1 MRKLWGGAFGRPLSE
16 RAAAFGQSIES
27 DLTFWEQDVRGS
39 IAHARMLGSTGIISV
54 EESALL
60 IQGLEQILTDG
71 AENLPDNVEDI
82 HAAVELRLG
91 EIVGDVAGKLH
102 TARSRNDQVAT
113 DARLWLRDQ
122 IPSLESEIKNWQ
134 AAILK
139 QAQNHKSTI
148 LPGTTHQQHA
158 QPISL
163 SFHLMAYFWAFQRH
177 GVRLNHLRQMTNA
190 SPLGSAALAGTP
202 FPIDRQKTAQ
212 ELGFDGP
219 MPSALD
225 ATSDRS
231 YVLDALHLCALIM
244 LDLSRFAN
252 EVVLWTTPEFG
263 FLRLPDH
270 LTTGSSIMPQKRNPD
285 MAELIRGRTGI
296 VVGNWVSLATT
307 MKGLVMGYNRDT
319 QDDKPPL
326 FASVELTLS
335 CLAIASEM
343 MADAE
348 FQPAKMKESLRS
360 DFSTATDLADFLAT
374 NGMPFR
380 HAHEM
385 VGQVVRGCIER
396 NIGLEELRESTLTE
410 INPKIPVEALGVLSP
425 EGSVGRKESYG
436 GTGPKA
442 VEKQI
447 ELATELWNLD
457 GFPRP
462 YPF

>member
-1 MRKLWGGAFGRPLSE
+1 MRKLWGGAFGRLPSE

-39 IAHARMLGSTGIISV
+39 IAHARMLGSTGIISA
-54 EESALL
+54 EELANLVK
-60 IQGLEQILTDG
+60 GLEQILSEGPDM
-71 AENLPDNVEDI
+71 LPRDVEDI

-102 TARSRNDQVAT
+102 TARSSNDQVAT

-122 IPSLESEIKNWQ
+122 IELLESEIKQWQ

-139 QAQNHKSTI
+139 QANAHQATI

-163 SFHLMAYFWAFQRH
+163 SYHLMAYFWAFQRH
-177 GVRLNHLRQMTNA
+177 GMRLAHLKQMTNA

-202 FPIDRQKTAQ
+202 FPIDREQTSQ
-212 ELGFDGP
+212 DLGFDGP

-231 YVLDALHLCALIM
+231 YVMDALHLCSLIM

-263 FLRLPDH
+263 FLKLPDH

-326 FASVELTLS
+326 FASVELTLDS
-335 CLAIASEM
+335 LAIASEM
-343 MADAE
+343 MADAD
-348 FQPAKMKESLRS
+348 FQADRMKVSLHA
-360 DFSTATDLADFLAT
+360 DFSTATDLADYLAT

-380 HAHEM
+380 QAHEI

-396 NIGLEELRESTLTE
+396 NIGLEDLTEQTLSE
-410 INPKIPVEALGVLSP
+410 INPDIPVEALGVLSP
-425 EGSVGRKESYG
+425 EGSVARKESYG

-447 ELATELWNLD
+447 ALATELWNLD